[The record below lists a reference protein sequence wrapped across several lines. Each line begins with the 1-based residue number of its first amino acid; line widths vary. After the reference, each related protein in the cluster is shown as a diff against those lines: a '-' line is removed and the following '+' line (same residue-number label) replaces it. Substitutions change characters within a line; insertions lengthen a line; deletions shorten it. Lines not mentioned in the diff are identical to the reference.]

1 MRLHRRVATLQNGVL
16 FSMRSYYFADY
27 RLDVADDM
35 VERTAKYLEDFI
47 TSMPYTHTFTLC
59 SGNADETE
67 ERCAAITQQTEV
79 CRTDRFSV
87 YALPDGWAFVMPEY
101 PSVAK
106 TLLLCSRD
114 YREMTVY
121 VAEKMYF
128 DPYFQEERMQIF
140 PFVRTIRH
148 VCEAGIALHGGI
160 PLHASLVETNGFGII
175 FLGRSGIGKS
185 TQAKLWQKYLNADFI
200 SGDRPCVTNTCGVW
214 RANGMPWDGKD
225 HINRQVGVRLHA
237 VVSLEQADHSEIIL
251 LSKQQA
257 LAVLLRQTSLPMW
270 DSAATA
276 AVAERLG
283 MLATEIPFYHLKNL
297 ADEEGVMLTYRTV
310 MEEIQREDHI
320 SV

>member
-1 MRLHRRVATLQNGVL
+1 
-16 FSMRSYYFADY
+16 MRSYYFADY
-27 RLDVADDM
+27 RLNVADEM
-35 VERTAKYLEDFI
+35 VERTKKYFESFAAPI
-47 TSMPYTHTFTLC
+47 PYTHTFTLR
-59 SGNADETE
+59 SGNAAEMEKLYNSITE
-67 ERCAAITQQTEV
+67 QPEV

-87 YALPDGWAFVMPEY
+87 YALPDGWAFAVPEHLG
-101 PSVAK
+101 SAK
-106 TLLLCSRD
+106 TLILCTKD
-114 YREMTVY
+114 YKEMTAYAV
-121 VAEKMYF
+121 EKMYF
-128 DPYFQEERMQIF
+128 DPYSQEERMQIF
-140 PFVRTIRH
+140 PFWRTIRH
-148 VCEAGIALHGGI
+148 VCEAGIAMHGGI
-160 PLHASLVETNGFGII
+160 PLHASLVETNGLGIV

-200 SGDRPCVTNTCGVW
+200 SGDRPCVTNSDGVW

-237 VVSLEQADHSEIIL
+237 VVSLEQADHSEITR

-283 MLATEIPFYHLKNL
+283 MLAAEIPFYHLKNL